1 MHYFGVSYLSL
12 LFFHETESH
21 LGEMLLIQMP
31 LFSVAASAFFPLLLF
46 PHVWWITRTDAALS
60 VGVDSLSCEKN
71 YSCLQVIK
79 ACMKT
84 MGHTQNLILKK
95 LLVVHKARFILEDS
109 TVTKWRILVYMGM
122 LFKHKLIPC
131 DYYNEHLITMSL
143 FIMQLTLP
151 IQSHPQYWPTTC
163 LLCDCY

>member
-12 LFFHETESH
+12 LFSWDWIPP
-21 LGEMLLIQMP
+21 GGN
-31 LFSVAASAFFPLLLF
+31 ASYSDASILCRSPSFLPLLLF

-60 VGVDSLSCEKN
+60 VGVDPLSREKKLLLLAGN
-71 YSCLQVIK
+71 K

-131 DYYNEHLITMSL
+131 DYYNEHLITISL